1 MQELFKIREN
11 RPKYIEQ
18 LENKQQEL
26 KEVRKIISKNQKDMK
41 YWEAKQRELSL
52 KVDIKNLKELI
63 KK

>member
-11 RPKYIEQ
+11 RPKYISQ
-18 LENKQQEL
+18 LEEKQQKL